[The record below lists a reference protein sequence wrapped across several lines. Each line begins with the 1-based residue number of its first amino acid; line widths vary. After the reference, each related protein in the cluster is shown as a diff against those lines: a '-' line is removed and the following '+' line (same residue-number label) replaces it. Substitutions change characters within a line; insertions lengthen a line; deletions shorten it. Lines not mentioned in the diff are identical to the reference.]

1 MKSLYKL
8 MVFAGMTS
16 LVLSAA
22 SCEKFLEVGTPKTE
36 IGTELVFNSNSAAT
50 TAVLGI
56 YGDMNNSTNGIWVKT
71 SSLLGQAADELATI
85 ESPPGSNYYTNS
97 LVSTAQNDD
106 FWTPF
111 YKYVYAANNVLENL
125 TPSSAVSPEIKKQL
139 TGEALFIRAYMH
151 FYLVNLYGDVPYIT
165 SSDYKVTSVQP
176 RMATDFV
183 YEQII
188 KDLKEAKLLLTNN
201 FPDPANNIPLPTATE
216 RIRPNKGAA
225 GALLARVYLY
235 RKNWHQAELEADTLI
250 NNTANYELL
259 TDMNAVFLKNSRE
272 TIWALQSSNVSNP
285 NTFDAAKFLLNSAPS
300 AFGKAVSLRPDYYNN
315 AFEAGDK
322 RKSLWTGIFTSGVNS
337 WYYPLKYK
345 EVGTTGAVKEYSI
358 VLRLSEQY
366 LIRAEARARQ
376 SNVSGAVTDL
386 NAVRARSRTAVT
398 DLPDYLPTITE
409 NDCVDAILRE
419 RRVEFFAEGG
429 HRWLDLKRTDKAHT
443 LLEALKGD
451 NWKTE
456 DQLFPIPDSQL
467 DFDPAMKGKQN
478 PGY

>member
-8 MVFAGMTS
+8 TVFAGMTS
-16 LVLSAA
+16 LVLFAA

-85 ESPPGSNYYTNS
+85 ESPPGSNYFTNS

-151 FYLVNLYGDVPYIT
+151 FYLVNLYGDVPYVT

-176 RMATDFV
+176 RMAADFV

-285 NTFDAAKFLLNSAPS
+285 NTFDAAKFLLT
-300 AFGKAVSLRPDYYNN
+300 LRP
-315 AFEAGDK
+315 
-322 RKSLWTGIFTSGVNS
+322 RRS
-337 WYYPLKYK
+337 
-345 EVGTTGAVKEYSI
+345 VKQC
-358 VLRLSEQY
+358 R
-366 LIRAEARARQ
+366 
-376 SNVSGAVTDL
+376 
-386 NAVRARSRTAVT
+386 
-398 DLPDYLPTITE
+398 
-409 NDCVDAILRE
+409 
-419 RRVEFFAEGG
+419 
-429 HRWLDLKRTDKAHT
+429 
-443 LLEALKGD
+443 
-451 NWKTE
+451 
-456 DQLFPIPDSQL
+456 
-467 DFDPAMKGKQN
+467 
-478 PGY
+478 